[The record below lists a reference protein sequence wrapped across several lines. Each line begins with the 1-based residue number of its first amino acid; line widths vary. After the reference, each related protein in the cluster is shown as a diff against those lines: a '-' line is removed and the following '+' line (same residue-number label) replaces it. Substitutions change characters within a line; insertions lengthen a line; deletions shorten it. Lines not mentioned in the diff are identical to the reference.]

1 MKVSGTGIRTVLFT
15 LDGQKVRTVKAA
27 NTRVAATKL
36 TVASVRAG
44 THKLTAKV
52 TFTNGAQKTL
62 TLRFSRCSTAAVSP
76 KFTG

>member
-1 MKVSGTGIRTVLFT
+1 VKVSGTGIRTVLFI
-15 LDGQKVRTVKAA
+15 LDGRKLRTVKAA
-27 NTRVAATKL
+27 NTRVAATKVKV
-36 TVASVRAG
+36 TSMKAG

-52 TFTNGAQKTL
+52 TFTNGGQKTL